1 MRFSNFC
8 LGWTLIASSLVACQE
23 GAPTPTTDPP
33 ASSTPPSLWSDPAT
47 WSGAVPTA
55 SSSVTIPAD
64 KRVVLDVDAKVKN
77 LTVLGTLEFA
87 DKNLNLETDY
97 ISLMGRLK
105 IGDALKPFDKKATIT
120 LTGSESENIMEM
132 GSRGILVMGGKL
144 ELYGKTPAKT
154 WTKLSDHAAAGTT
167 ALSLLENPGWNTG
180 DQIVVAP
187 TDFYDDGNFM
197 KTSVTENIEVSS
209 IAGNT
214 LNLKTGL
221 SKARWGKLQYV
232 TDAGMSLTPQ
242 ADFQTPVPN
251 TPTVLDERAE
261 VGNLTR
267 NIVIQGADDTAWKTN
282 GFGAQVMVMNR
293 ASSVTVSGV
302 ELRRVGQAGKFGRYP
317 IHFHNLSYDQS
328 GAELGD
334 VNHRVEGSSVWN
346 SSQRCMVIHGSNGV
360 TLKNNICFD
369 IKGHAIFLEDAVE
382 RRNTL
387 EGNLVLK
394 VRNPTKP
401 LLKHEDTSSGFW
413 VVNPDNVVRGNAVGD
428 ANGHGFW
435 LAFPK
440 QTLGP
445 NKNVKLLPSN
455 LPFGVFED
463 NVAHSVS
470 GDGVHL
476 DSVPKDSNVGELE
489 GNTYAPTKDG
499 SAYNYQNGVRFK
511 LSRVTAYKN
520 GAYWGAGGGIWNRN
534 TFPDFEEWVS
544 SDQMWNWFAGA
555 GTNGVIRRSVVI
567 ADSLNK
573 PTPRSHKHPLS
584 AFASYHSTFDIT
596 QNLIVGFSYTGTES
610 FDPSRPNV
618 SIGAFRTDD
627 YYITAV
633 DKGLQRNLDNKLV
646 QSNPG
651 RRVMPFTAENWT
663 LAGALWDPH
672 GLWGAKGNYWV
683 YDQPFFTTG
692 ASCTVVAPAGKN
704 GSSCTG
710 PYYGIGDFLTDFDT
724 NRYSFKAPIEV
735 TRVDSSGATIDTW
748 SVGDG
753 NNCPKLCN
761 MRHFAARKD
770 GRFILRFPNPSGG
783 HRLPTSFGASITN
796 VLTSSDTVLFGVAFS
811 GARDLS
817 SATLGNGA
825 ETRTLGAGSSLS
837 AVEGDATGRTYYHD
851 KGAQIVWVKLI
862 GGLKPNPYWDTNPN
876 SDDQMY
882 KSMRLELR

>member
-1 MRFSNFC
+1 MRFSIW
-8 LGWTLIASSLVACQE
+8 LALPLIASSLVACQE
-23 GAPTPTTDPP
+23 GMPSPTPEPP
-33 ASSTPPSLWSDPAT
+33 GSSTPSSLWSDPAT
-47 WSGAVPTA
+47 WGGSVPDA

-64 KRVVLDVDAKVKN
+64 KRVVLDVDARVKN
-77 LTVLGTLEFA
+77 LHVLGTLEFA

-105 IGDALKPFDKKATIT
+105 VGDPLKPFDRKATIT
-120 LTGSESENIMEM
+120 LTGSDTENVMEM
-132 GSRGILVMGGKL
+132 GSRGILVMGGQL
-144 ELYGKTPAKT
+144 ELYGKMPVKA
-154 WTKLSDHAAAGTT
+154 WTKLNDHAAAGTT
-167 ALSLLENPGWNTG
+167 SLSLLENPGWTTG
-180 DQIVVAP
+180 DQLVVAP
-187 TDFYDDGNFM
+187 TDFYNDGNFM
-197 KTSVTENIEVSS
+197 KTSTTEALEVSS
-209 IAGNT
+209 VAGST
-214 LNLKTGL
+214 VNLKAGL
-221 SKARWGKLQYV
+221 SKSRWGKLQYV
-232 TDAGMSLTPQ
+232 TDAGMSLEPQ
-242 ADFQTPVPN
+242 ANFQTPVPN

-267 NIVIQGADDTAWKTN
+267 AIVIQGADDALWKNN

-293 ASSVTVSGV
+293 SSSVTVSGV

-317 IHFHNLSYDQS
+317 IHFHNLSYDSS
-328 GAELGD
+328 GQELGD
-334 VNHRVEGSSVWN
+334 VNHRVEGSSVAQ

-360 TLKNNICFD
+360 TLKNNICYD

-394 VRNPTKP
+394 VRDPAKP

-413 VVNPDNVVRGNAVGD
+413 VVNPDNTLRGNAVAD
-428 ANGHGFW
+428 ISGHGYW

-445 NKNVKLLPSN
+445 NKNVKLLPAN
-455 LPFGVFED
+455 LPFGIFED

-476 DSVPKDSNVGELE
+476 DSVPKDSSIGELE
-489 GNTYAPTKDG
+489 GNMYAPTKDG

-544 SDQMWNWFAGA
+544 SDHMWNWFAGA

-567 ADSLNK
+567 ANSLNN
-573 PTPRSHKHPLS
+573 PTLRSHPHPLS

-596 QNLIVGFSYTGTES
+596 QNVIVGFSYTGAES
-610 FDPSRPNV
+610 FDSSRPNLSV
-618 SIGAFRTDD
+618 GAFRTDD

-651 RRVMPFTAENWT
+651 RRVMPFTTENWT

-672 GLWGAKGNYWV
+672 GLWGPKGNYWV
-683 YDQPFFTTG
+683 YDQPFFTQG
-692 ASCTVVAPAGKN
+692 SSCVAVAPVGKN

-735 TRVDSSGATIDTW
+735 TRVDSGGSSIGVW

-753 NNCPKLCN
+753 NTAPKLGN
-761 MRHFAARKD
+761 MRHFAALK
-770 GRFILRFPNPSGG
+770 GARFILRFPNPGG
-783 HRLPTSFGASITN
+783 GYRLPTSFGSSITN
-796 VLTSSDTVLFGVAFS
+796 LLTQSDAVLFGVAFS
-811 GARDLS
+811 GSQTIS
-817 SATLGNGA
+817 SATVGNGG
-825 ETRTLGAGSSLS
+825 ETRVLEAGSSLS
-837 AVEGDATGRTYYHD
+837 AVEGDATGKTYYQD
-851 KGAQIVWVKLI
+851 KAAQIVWVKLM
-862 GGLKPNPYWDTNPN
+862 GGLKPNAYWDKDPN

-882 KSMRLELR
+882 RAMRLELR